1 METPQAQ
8 SQQPAQL
15 LQPQQQCYSP
25 EDLRALAATDL
36 NFWAGLLIPDI
47 AIYQFPQHY
56 QDLWILCIKSF
67 LQLQAQPTNDEQA
80 DAEREKLFKLA
91 LALPR
96 GFVKTT
102 FMKLLV
108 AYGLVHRLFDFPLI
122 VCSNDGNAEN
132 FVSDVHNMLSAPVI
146 VSLYDSWARK
156 LTEDN
161 KSQKR
166 TTFMGRHCILKASG
180 VSGGIRGVVI
190 DNKRPDAI
198 LCDDAQTSKDA
209 ESTLETDKLRR
220 TLVGTVFKTKNPHR
234 CGIIYIGNRYIQN
247 CILDDLVA
255 SGEFISLVTG
265 AILADGESLWPQLHS
280 VPALMREYRMDAALG
295 QAHIW
300 FAEVMNQPTQRPNAL
315 LPDGDFPLTSLAFD
329 VVPVGAFVTIDP
341 AGSKPT
347 SDDTT
352 IAGHVLYDDGTCEV
366 ARLVV
371 DKLTPKDTIYQAAT
385 IAEEIGAKF
394 IFPEAIAYQ
403 STLAYW
409 FNELQDGAKVALEAI
424 PLHTGGASKLK
435 RIRAWVQELLQ
446 GDYVICDTAIKAT
459 VLFQLLAFRVEST
472 KNRDDVVDVCAMG
485 TLVRAQHSA
494 AIISVYKGLK
504 VQPVGEQTVVGSLLS
519 AIPRRFRSAT
529 RFVQGAL

>member
-1 METPQAQ
+1 MQLLASAQHQQTPQD
-8 SQQPAQL
+8 SG
-15 LQPQQQCYSP
+15 QCYSP

-36 NFWAGLLIPDI
+36 NFWAGLLIPEI
-47 AIYQFPQHY
+47 AIYPFPAHY
-56 QDLWILCIKSF
+56 QELWVLCIKSF
-67 LQLQAQPTNDEQA
+67 IQLQAQPEEGAEEQ
-80 DAEREKLFKLA
+80 EKLFKLA

-108 AYGLVHRLFDFPLI
+108 AYGLVHRLFDFPLV

-132 FVSDVHNMLSAPVI
+132 FVSDVHNMLSSSAI
-146 VSLYDSWARK
+146 TSLYDSWARK

-166 TTFMGRHCILKASG
+166 TTFMGRKCILKASG
-180 VSGGIRGVVI
+180 VSGGIRGIVI

-209 ESTLETDKLRR
+209 ESTLETEKLRR

-280 VPALMREYRMDAALG
+280 IKALMREYRMDAALG

-315 LPDGDFPLTSLAFD
+315 LPEGDFPLTVRSMDLI
-329 VVPVGAFVTIDP
+329 PVGAFITVDP
-341 AGSKPT
+341 AGSKPN
-347 SDDTT
+347 SDDTV
-352 IAGHVLYDDGTCEV
+352 IAGHVIYEDGQCEV
-366 ARLVV
+366 AQLIA
-371 DKLTPKDTIYQAAT
+371 DKLTPKDTIYLSAT
-385 IAEEIGAKF
+385 MAEELGAKF
-394 IFPEAIAYQ
+394 IFPESVAYQ
-403 STLAYW
+403 ATLAYW
-409 FNELQDGAKVALEAI
+409 FNELQDGTKASLEAI
-424 PLHTGGASKLK
+424 PLPTGGSSKLK
-435 RIRAWVQELLQ
+435 RIRAWVQELLE
-446 GDYVICDTAIKAT
+446 GDYIISEPQIKAS
-459 VLFQLLAFRVEST
+459 VLFQLLAYRVEASNN
-472 KNRDDVVDVCAMG
+472 KDDIVDACAMG
-485 TLVRAQHSA
+485 TIVRAQHHATIVSA
-494 AIISVYKGLK
+494 YRGLK
-504 VQPVGEQTVVGSLLS
+504 KSPTLPRTTVGCLLS
-519 AIPRRFRSAT
+519 AIPKRFRAAT
-529 RFVQGAL
+529 RLINYH